1 MPQGKQAKLLT
12 PKQETAVLHH
22 IQTRR
27 YAARDRVM
35 FLLSVK
41 AGLRAKEIAALT
53 WGMVTDAEGQVAEV
67 IALENRASKG
77 KGGGRIIPLNA
88 TLRAAC
94 VALHAVQYT
103 HAHADRPLI
112 ASERGGPLTASSVTK
127 WFFNLYHSLGMTGC
141 SSHSGRRTFI
151 TRAAR
156 KVSEVGGSVRDVQQL
171 AGHAS
176 LQTTQRYIDGDTD
189 AQRKLVQL
197 I

>member
-12 PKQETAVLHH
+12 PKQETAILHH
-22 IQTRR
+22 LQTRR

-88 TLRAAC
+88 TL
-94 VALHAVQYT
+94 
-103 HAHADRPLI
+103 
-112 ASERGGPLTASSVTK
+112 
-127 WFFNLYHSLGMTGC
+127 
-141 SSHSGRRTFI
+141 
-151 TRAAR
+151 
-156 KVSEVGGSVRDVQQL
+156 
-171 AGHAS
+171 
-176 LQTTQRYIDGDTD
+176 
-189 AQRKLVQL
+189 
-197 I
+197 